1 MDYPSRILIVDDEE
15 LILDNL
21 KSMLHR
27 HGYVCDTV
35 SSGREAL
42 DRMAGA
48 SYPVVVLDIV
58 MPDMDGFEVIDR
70 IQSKWPRTAII
81 LITGYASVESSVAAL
96 RKRVYD
102 YLTKPF
108 SYDEVIRTVDR
119 AVEYHHLLM
128 ERDEALKALTDSEIE
143 MRTVFEEAPDAIFIA
158 DPETGRIIDV
168 NRSGCFLLRKRANE
182 IIGIHFSELH
192 PEEMRGPLEE
202 MFRHHCRLTAA
213 NGTTAPYENFV
224 LRSDGVRV
232 PVEIVARSLKLSG
245 RMMVQGI
252 FRDISRRKA
261 AEERLADTRKLFETV
276 LEAIPSPIFY
286 KDTDGRYMGCNRAF
300 EEIIGKPKKAIV
312 GRTVYDVA
320 SRDLA
325 DVFFQKDLDLIR
337 NPGVQQ
343 YEGVVSDADG
353 RLREVVFY
361 KSTFTNGRE
370 AVAGIVGVM
379 LDVTDLR
386 RMENALA
393 DTERRYRN
401 LFESAPIGVFYSTTN
416 GKFIEVNPHLARML
430 GYDSPT
436 EMKTAVNRT
445 SISEALYV
453 EPPRRCEIVSEVIKA
468 GGWQRYENRYR
479 RKDGSILI
487 ASLLLRRVRTEDK
500 EPAHLEGFV
509 TDITAQKAMDDRMR
523 RALAE
528 KDVLLREIHHRVKN
542 NLAVIVSLVDM
553 QTDNLA
559 DPRIISSFREFRER
573 VHAMALVHEDLYK
586 SESLARIDAK
596 GYLET
601 LGRDLFEVFEAR
613 DIRLCLSV
621 SSISLGTDTA
631 VPCGLIVNELVIN
644 ALKYAFPAGR
654 PNEDSSS
661 ETCEIRIGLTSA
673 AENLILTVSD
683 NGVCLPADMDWRQ
696 ASSLGLR
703 LVNILARQLK
713 GTLTLAAEA
722 GTTFT
727 LTFAPAE
734 SPVDS
739 GKYETA

>member
-1 MDYPSRILIVDDEE
+1 MDYSPRILIVDDEE

-35 SSGREAL
+35 SSGRAAL
-42 DRMAGA
+42 DKMADVG
-48 SYPVVVLDIV
+48 YPVIFLDIV

-70 IQSKWPRTAII
+70 IRSKWPRTVII
-81 LITGYASVESSVAAL
+81 LITGYASVESSVTAL
-96 RKRVYD
+96 RKQVYD

-119 AVEYHHLLM
+119 AVEHHHLLM

-143 MRTVFEEAPDAIFIA
+143 MRTLFEEAPDAIFIA
-158 DPETGRIIDV
+158 DPETERIIDV
-168 NRSGCFLLRKRANE
+168 NRAGCHLLRKRASE

-192 PEEMRGPLEE
+192 PEEMRGPSEE
-202 MFRHHCRLTAA
+202 TFRYHCRLTAV
-213 NGTTAPYENFV
+213 NGTTAPFENFV

-232 PVEIVARSLKLSG
+232 PVEIVSRSLKLSG
-245 RMMVQGI
+245 RTMVQGI

-261 AEERLADTRKLFETV
+261 AEERLADTRKLFETL

-300 EEIIGKPKKAIV
+300 EETIGKPREVIV
-312 GRTVYDVA
+312 GRTVHDVA
-320 SRDLA
+320 PRDMA
-325 DVFFQKDLDLIR
+325 DAFSQKDRALIR

-343 YEGVVSDADG
+343 YEAAISDADG
-353 RLREVVFY
+353 RLRDVVFY
-361 KSTFTNGRE
+361 KATFTNGHG
-370 AVAGIVGVM
+370 AVAGLVGVM

-393 DTERRYRN
+393 DSERRYRN
-401 LFESAPIGVFYSTTN
+401 LFEKAPIGVFYSTVG
-416 GKFIEVNPHLARML
+416 GKFIQTNPHLARML
-430 GYDSPT
+430 GYDSPM
-436 EMKTAVNRT
+436 ELKAAVNRT
-445 SISEALYV
+445 SIAEALY
-453 EPPRRCEIVSEVIKA
+453 EDPTRRPEIVREVK
-468 GGWQRYENRYR
+468 GDEGWRIYENRYR
-479 RKDGSILI
+479 KKDGSPLI
-487 ASLLLRRVRTEDK
+487 ATLLLRKITGDLNGESY
-500 EPAHLEGFV
+500 LEGFV
-509 TDITAQKAMDDRMR
+509 EDITVRKAMEDRMC

-542 NLAVIVSLVDM
+542 NLAVIVSLIDM
-553 QTDNLA
+553 QTSGFSDL
-559 DPRIISSFREFRER
+559 RIISSFREFRER
-573 VHAMALVHEDLYK
+573 VYAMALVHEDLYK

-601 LGRDLFEVFEAR
+601 LTGDLFEVFGAGGVHLHLAV
-613 DIRLCLSV
+613 DAIP
-621 SSISLGTDTA
+621 IGIDTA
-631 VPCGLIVNELVIN
+631 VPCGLIVNELVTN
-644 ALKYAFPAGR
+644 ALKYAFPDGR
-654 PNEDSSS
+654 PGGDSPSGV
-661 ETCEIRIGLTSA
+661 CDIRIGLTEA

-683 NGVCLPADMDWRQ
+683 NGIGLPADLDWQR
-696 ASSLGLR
+696 ARSLGLR

-727 LTFAPAE
+727 LTFAPAG
-734 SPVDS
+734 SPADS
-739 GKYETA
+739 GRYETA